1 MNAERSEMV
10 TQCGRRVV
18 TGHFR
23 VPATPGIERV
33 VLRVDP
39 DGPGRDTVWASLT
52 ADEAVA
58 LAHTLIRQAAAI
70 SRPRAR

>member
-10 TQCGRRVV
+10 TKCGRRVV

-39 DGPGRDTVWASLT
+39 DAECSDPVWTSLT
-52 ADEAVA
+52 ADEAIA
-58 LAHTLIRQAAAI
+58 LAHSLIRQASAI
-70 SRPRAR
+70 MRP